1 MQPPAY
7 RNKRCLYQKH
17 QPPQHG
23 IDTNVVERSF
33 DIIAQDF
40 TQGIIKFQVNTA
52 WNGGTKSATRVESW
66 ELGGQT
72 LKDAIAQVKLQLKCS
87 FSSWS
92 FHAEVLLQ
100 SNLC

>member
-40 TQGIIKFQVNTA
+40 TQGIIKFQVIQLGMVA
-52 WNGGTKSATRVESW
+52 QSLLR
-66 ELGGQT
+66 ELSPGN
-72 LKDAIAQVKLQLKCS
+72 LAVKL
-87 FSSWS
+87 
-92 FHAEVLLQ
+92 
-100 SNLC
+100 